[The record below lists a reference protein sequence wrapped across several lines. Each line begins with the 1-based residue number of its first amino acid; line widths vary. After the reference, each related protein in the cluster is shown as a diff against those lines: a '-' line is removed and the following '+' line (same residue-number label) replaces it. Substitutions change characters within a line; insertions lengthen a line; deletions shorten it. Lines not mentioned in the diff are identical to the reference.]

1 MPVVMCG
8 RHDDERGDFSG
19 RLQNSIDVL
28 LYQAR
33 QFGVRMEVI
42 VVEQNPFPG
51 APNLVSL
58 LRVPLGAYDDLAV
71 RVIRVKPE
79 FHARVEGQTGQSFFE
94 YCAQNVGARRAR
106 GKFVL
111 SSNPDVLFSDALA
124 EMLSKEAELPRTLDP
139 LAPLDMRS
147 AALEELVHVLWE
159 ENTCERGWIDCP
171 GENNRGVCESG
182 EQGSA
187 ASDGGLPTGCIHVA
201 FGRASRVQGQ
211 RHGAAAVTAAG
222 GTNPSAW
229 LFGRP
234 ANCNWFLRDL
244 EVVNTRTCAHRLTFV
259 DFMLRKTIW
268 RNAIWTN
275 FQKDPK
281 LSL

>member
-1 MPVVMCG
+1 MG
-8 RHDDERGDFSG
+8 
-19 RLQNSIDVL
+19 
-28 LYQAR
+28 
-33 QFGVRMEVI
+33 EVI

-94 YCAQNVGARRAR
+94 YCAQNVGARRSR

-171 GENNRGVCESG
+171 GEN
-182 EQGSA
+182 
-187 ASDGGLPTGCIHVA
+187 
-201 FGRASRVQGQ
+201 
-211 RHGAAAVTAAG
+211 
-222 GTNPSAW
+222 
-229 LFGRP
+229 
-234 ANCNWFLRDL
+234 
-244 EVVNTRTCAHRLTFV
+244 
-259 DFMLRKTIW
+259 
-268 RNAIWTN
+268 
-275 FQKDPK
+275 
-281 LSL
+281 